1 MIFRSRKAK
10 VSRPS
15 RLPPPPRFRPPR
27 SRWSSTPA
35 MLRLPPR
42 RRPQPQLRPRPP
54 KPRRTKSPVSLDA
67 SATSSAASSAPSNKS
82 SPNPLAEQS
91 TLGTVRFAAPY
102 HLHGWSHP
110 HRHRRGRMVQ
120 QRTSSRAPW
129 WVRLIVLVGALLTG
143 AGGVIA
149 LANPAMLAG
158 PQPQIG
164 TAAHVFAGYFA
175 ARNLVLACVL
185 LLLLAMQAQRALG
198 QLLALV
204 GLIQCAD
211 AVLDCVEG
219 RWP

>member
-1 MIFRSRKAK
+1 
-10 VSRPS
+10 
-15 RLPPPPRFRPPR
+15 
-27 SRWSSTPA
+27 
-35 MLRLPPR
+35 
-42 RRPQPQLRPRPP
+42 
-54 KPRRTKSPVSLDA
+54 
-67 SATSSAASSAPSNKS
+67 
-82 SPNPLAEQS
+82 
-91 TLGTVRFAAPY
+91 
-102 HLHGWSHP
+102 
-110 HRHRRGRMVQ
+110 MVQ

-185 LLLLAMQAQRALG
+185 LLLLAMQAQRELG

-211 AVLDCVEG
+211 AVMDCVEG
-219 RWP
+219 RWPIVPGVIVLALLFLLAASKLCRSPFWRREAWTDVPTES